1 MPPTSN
7 FAGRDIVSVR
17 DLSRSEIDQIL
28 DMAQVMEPLVKT
40 GSDMLHGKI
49 MATLFYE
56 PSTRTKLSFE
66 SAMTR
71 LGGTALGFAETKGT
85 SVEKGE
91 NLADTVRVVENYAD
105 VLVVRHPL
113 EGAARMAA
121 EFARVPVINAGSG
134 AEEHPTQAL
143 LDLYT
148 IKKELGTI
156 DGITTGLIGDLR
168 YGRTVHS
175 LAYALS
181 QYKVKL
187 FLISPEILLIRREAI
202 AEASTRV

>member
-28 DMAQVMEPLVKT
+28 DMAQVMEPLAKT
-40 GSDMLHGKI
+40 GSDMLHGRI

-71 LGGTALGFAETKGT
+71 LSGTALGFAETNGT
-85 SVEKGE
+85 AVDKGE

-105 VLVVRHPL
+105 VMVVRHAL
-113 EGAARMAA
+113 DRAARIDA
-121 EFARVPVINAGSG
+121 EFSRGALINAGSV
-134 AEEHPTQAL
+134 AEE
-143 LDLYT
+143 
-148 IKKELGTI
+148 
-156 DGITTGLIGDLR
+156 
-168 YGRTVHS
+168 
-175 LAYALS
+175 
-181 QYKVKL
+181 
-187 FLISPEILLIRREAI
+187 
-202 AEASTRV
+202 

>member
-1 MPPTSN
+1 MSPTSN

-71 LGGTALGFAETKGT
+71 LGGTALGFAGTKGR
-85 SVEKGE
+85 SVEKGGKFS
-91 NLADTVRVVENYAD
+91 DTWW
-105 VLVVRHPL
+105 
-113 EGAARMAA
+113 G
-121 EFARVPVINAGSG
+121 
-134 AEEHPTQAL
+134 
-143 LDLYT
+143 
-148 IKKELGTI
+148 
-156 DGITTGLIGDLR
+156 
-168 YGRTVHS
+168 
-175 LAYALS
+175 
-181 QYKVKL
+181 
-187 FLISPEILLIRREAI
+187 
-202 AEASTRV
+202 

>member
-17 DLSRSEIDQIL
+17 DLSRSEIDHIL
-28 DMAQVMEPLVKT
+28 DMAQVMEPLAKT

-71 LGGTALGFAETKGT
+71 LGGDALGVAGDKGA

-91 NLADTVRVVENYAD
+91 
-105 VLVVRHPL
+105 
-113 EGAARMAA
+113 
-121 EFARVPVINAGSG
+121 
-134 AEEHPTQAL
+134 
-143 LDLYT
+143 
-148 IKKELGTI
+148 KLGE
-156 DGITTGLIGDLR
+156 TGLGV
-168 YGRTVHS
+168 G
-175 LAYALS
+175 
-181 QYKVKL
+181 K
-187 FLISPEILLIRREAI
+187 
-202 AEASTRV
+202 

>member
-71 LGGTALGFAETKGT
+71 LGGLVLRFLEIKGI
-85 SVEKGE
+85 SAAYGE
-91 NLADTVRVVENYAD
+91 NVSYSKGVDVKYAFVIAARD
-105 VLVVRHPL
+105 PL
-113 EGAARMAA
+113 ERVDWSG
-121 EFARVPVINAGSG
+121 VPVVNA
-134 AEEHPTQAL
+134 
-143 LDLYT
+143 
-148 IKKELGTI
+148 
-156 DGITTGLIGDLR
+156 
-168 YGRTVHS
+168 
-175 LAYALS
+175 
-181 QYKVKL
+181 
-187 FLISPEILLIRREAI
+187 
-202 AEASTRV
+202 